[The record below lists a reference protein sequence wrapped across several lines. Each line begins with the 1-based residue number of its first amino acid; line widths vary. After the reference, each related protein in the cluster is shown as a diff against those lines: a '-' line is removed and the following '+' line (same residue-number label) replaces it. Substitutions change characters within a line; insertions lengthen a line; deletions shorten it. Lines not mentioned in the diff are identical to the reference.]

1 MHILKQ
7 CSRHPSGFYYRSHPK
22 GFYMN
27 YIFLKLITII
37 LLSLCSRSRFV
48 FSESLQEPP
57 AGVLLLCSEA
67 LRHVISRFKPVLGH
81 TLIIYHFTYKTPL
94 KWQISHHSGIY
105 KARNTSGTKGKRTTN
120 GTQNA
125 QSREKHA
132 KNHIN
137 FMAFIPLF
145 QLQKPLGCVSKIEI
159 LKNPKI
165 LDRGDF

>member
-1 MHILKQ
+1 
-7 CSRHPSGFYYRSHPK
+7 
-22 GFYMN
+22 MN

-67 LRHVISRFKPVLGH
+67 LRRIISRFKPVLGH
-81 TLIIYHFTYKTPL
+81 TPIIYHFTYKTPL
-94 KWQISHHSGIY
+94 RGQISHYRGIY

-137 FMAFIPLF
+137 FMAFILIF
-145 QLQKPLGCVSKIEI
+145 QPQKPLGCVSFFQKSKI
-159 LKNPKI
+159 LKI

>member
-1 MHILKQ
+1 
-7 CSRHPSGFYYRSHPK
+7 
-22 GFYMN
+22 MN

-57 AGVLLLCSEA
+57 AGVGVIFVCSGSLQSPTSLFKRLLC
-67 LRHVISRFKPVLGH
+67 H
-81 TLIIYHFTYKTPL
+81 TLTIYHFIYKTAL
-94 KWQISHHSGIY
+94 KGQISHYKGIY

-125 QSREKHA
+125 QSREKPT

-145 QLQKPLGCVSKIEI
+145 QPQKPLGCVSIFEKSKNLKIF
-159 LKNPKI
+159 
-165 LDRGDF
+165 DRGGF